1 MSATA
6 PAQTTTWNI
15 DGVHSLV
22 EISAKHMMFTT
33 VKGRITGLK
42 GTITT
47 HGTDPAQSSVEAEL
61 DAASITTGNE
71 MRDNHMRSPDF
82 LDVANYPTITFKS
95 TRVEPQGEDR
105 MRVTG
110 DLTVRGNTKQVTLDA
125 TFNGQ
130 GKNPQGAEVA
140 GFTAETSI
148 NRKEFGL
155 NWNVALETGGV
166 LLSDTFKVLI
176 EIQARKAE

>member
-1 MSATA
+1 MSVTATA
-6 PAQTTTWNI
+6 QQTVWII

-33 VKGRITGLK
+33 VKGRITGLS
-42 GTITT
+42 GTIIT
-47 HGTDPAQSSVEAEL
+47 HGTDPAQSSVEAQL
-61 DAASITTGNE
+61 DASSITTGNE

-95 TRVEPQGEDR
+95 TRVEPQGGDR

-110 DLTVRGNTKQVTLDA
+110 DLTVRGVTKPVTLDV

-148 NRKEFGL
+148 SRKEFGL
-155 NWNVALETGGV
+155 NWNVTLETGGV

>member
-1 MSATA
+1 MSATTE
-6 PAQTTTWNI
+6 QTTVWNI

-61 DAASITTGNE
+61 DASSITTGNE

-82 LDVANYPTITFKS
+82 LDVANHPTITFKS
-95 TRVEPQGEDR
+95 AHVEPQGSDR

-110 DLTVRGNTKQVTLDA
+110 DLTVRGVTKQITFDA

-130 GKNPQGAEVA
+130 GKNPRGVEVA

-148 NRKEFGL
+148 SRKEFGL
-155 NWNVALETGGV
+155 NWNVALETGGF
-166 LLSDTFKVLI
+166 LLSDTFKVLV
-176 EIQARKAE
+176 EIQATKAE